1 MHRARKERVNHERVN
16 HERVNHAGKTPRKRI
31 HRSGGGRVTGAM
43 RVCVV
48 IAACAALAAC
58 TPAGKLLFSLI
69 PDGTIPTLLSHLER
83 ESDINRKR
91 VAALERS
98 ADWQGLA
105 KFADENIAK
114 DRANA
119 SWWLVAGY
127 ANSRHKNHAR
137 ALECFRELIRL
148 EPDSPDGWNLLA
160 QEHRAVG
167 ESQRAVDVLT
177 QALTALRDAPLTLF
191 LLGES
196 YSDLGRFE
204 LAARSY
210 RQALDWDGGLMP
222 AWAGLARSQI
232 KLGRMSE
239 AESIARSV
247 EKSNPQLAAAIRNEI
262 NAAGQR

>member
-1 MHRARKERVNHERVN
+1 MCAM
-16 HERVNHAGKTPRKRI
+16 
-31 HRSGGGRVTGAM
+31 GRRM
-43 RVCVV
+43 V
-48 IAACAALAAC
+48 IAAACAMLVAC
-58 TPAGKLLFSLI
+58 TPAQLLFTLI
-69 PDGTIPTLLSHLER
+69 PDGTIPTLLSHMER
-83 ESDINRKR
+83 ESDTNRRR
-91 VAALERS
+91 VGELERS

-127 ANSRHKNHAR
+127 ANSRQNNRER
-137 ALECFRELIRL
+137 AIECFRELIRL

-160 QEHRAVG
+160 QEYRAAG
-167 ESQRAVDVLT
+167 ESQRAVEVLT
-177 QALTALRDAPLTLF
+177 QALSALRDAALTLL

-210 RQALDWDGGLMP
+210 RQALDIDGGLTL

-232 KLGRMSE
+232 RLGRANE
-239 AESIARSV
+239 AERIARAL
-247 EKSNPQLAAAIRNEI
+247 EKHNPQLAALIRNEI
-262 NAAGQR
+262 SATQR

>member
-1 MHRARKERVNHERVN
+1 MIR
-16 HERVNHAGKTPRKRI
+16 TI
-31 HRSGGGRVTGAM
+31 HCWLVTA
-43 RVCVV
+43 
-48 IAACAALAAC
+48 AACVALGGC
-58 TPAGKLLFSLI
+58 TTAGQLLFSLI
-69 PDGTIPTLLSHLER
+69 PDGTIPMLMSHMER
-83 ESDINRKR
+83 ESDTNRRR
-91 VAALERS
+91 VGELERS

-105 KFADENIAK
+105 TFADENIAK

-127 ANSRHKNHAR
+127 ANSRQKNHRR
-137 ALECFRELIRL
+137 AIECFRELIRL

-160 QEHRAVG
+160 QEYRAVG
-167 ESQRAVDVLT
+167 ESQRAVEVLT
-177 QALTALRDAPLTLF
+177 QGLTALRDSALTLM

-210 RQALDWDGGLMP
+210 RQALDLEGGLTP
-222 AWAGLARSQI
+222 AWVGLARSQI

-247 EKSNPQLAAAIRNEI
+247 EKSYPQLAAAIRNEI
-262 NAAGQR
+262 SAAGQR